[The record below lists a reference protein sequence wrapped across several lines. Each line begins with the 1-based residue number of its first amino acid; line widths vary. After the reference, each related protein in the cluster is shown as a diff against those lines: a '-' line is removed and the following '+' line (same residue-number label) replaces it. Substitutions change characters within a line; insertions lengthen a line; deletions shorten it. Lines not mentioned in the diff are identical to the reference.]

1 MRRRDFV
8 VGLLLTGTTVSAR
21 AQRRAKVY
29 RLAIVDTVNPVIELT
44 EAGELPYYRGFFER
58 LRQLGFAEGQNLQ
71 IKRYSGEGQS
81 ERFDDM
87 VSEVVNLKP
96 DAIFV
101 TSTRLLFMLKG
112 ATTTIP
118 LVGLMGDPIRFG
130 LTASMARPG
139 GNITGVSVDPGMEFY
154 DKRYQ
159 LLKEAV
165 PKVAKLGILIS
176 RVFLEKTA
184 DGVAM
189 REAARRAGIEFIL
202 PTIEAPY
209 WREDEYR
216 AAFTRM
222 AEESVAGSS
231 WLQWSK
237 IGHTAD

>member
-1 MRRRDFV
+1 
-8 VGLLLTGTTVSAR
+8 
-21 AQRRAKVY
+21 
-29 RLAIVDTVNPVIELT
+29 
-44 EAGELPYYRGFFER
+44 
-58 LRQLGFAEGQNLQ
+58 
-71 IKRYSGEGQS
+71 
-81 ERFDDM
+81 M
-87 VSEVVNLKP
+87 VSEMVNLKP

-130 LTASMARPG
+130 LVASMARPG

-184 DGVAM
+184 DGAAM
-189 REAARRAGIEFIL
+189 REAARRAGIDPPSKRLTGERRSIG
-202 PTIEAPY
+202 ARS
-209 WREDEYR
+209 REWQKK
-216 AAFTRM
+216 ALM
-222 AEESVAGSS
+222 GSS